1 MRSAG
6 ESLLLVAVSSWTV
19 GSGVI
24 PEHWRSPTF
33 VHLTR
38 NPVPPIGAYKASTA
52 PRPSTHPGPLIVP
65 VNSTLGA

>member
-1 MRSAG
+1 
-6 ESLLLVAVSSWTV
+6 
-19 GSGVI
+19 
-24 PEHWRSPTF
+24 